1 MPELKHRRRQAK
13 NNRSNTLPVPPRAAD
28 RAAEP
33 KRPLDP
39 PTKSLDPRRRI
50 LFGLAAAVLVPLFL
64 LGGTEAALRLA
75 GYGYSPDFFKPLRIG
90 GEEFLVEN
98 DKFGWR
104 FCPPE
109 ISRSPAPLRM
119 SAHKKPGSYRVFLLG
134 ESAALGDPQPAFGMG
149 RYLQALLRERYPG
162 TEFEVVCVAMTAI
175 NSHAVLPIAR
185 ECARHEGDLWVI
197 YMGNNEMIGP
207 FGATTIFGTQ
217 SPPLW
222 YVRLNVGIQRMRFGQ
237 LLMSLGRRLIGPRHG
252 PSWGGM
258 QMFIQNRIAP
268 NERRKEAVYHS
279 FERNLEDILK
289 VGCAAHVPMVL
300 STVAVNLKDC
310 EPFSSLHSTNLAAVD
325 QAQFDR
331 LFSEATRA
339 QEQGQFAQALKG
351 FEQTARLD
359 AQWAD
364 VQFHSGQCLLEQSN
378 AAAARVHFE
387 QARDDDALPFR
398 TDSRL
403 NQIIAETGRRY
414 AGPDLALFD
423 AIALFA
429 TNSPSGIAGDE
440 AFYEHVHLN
449 FDGNYLL
456 ARALAGVIAP
466 LLPARITRQAKPDW
480 AGAETCEEDIGLTDW
495 NRRDVFEEVRRRFR
509 QPPFIG
515 QRDNADK
522 LLAWKARLEQLRPQ
536 LNATNAETARR
547 TYLEAIGR
555 WPDDFRLHWNYA
567 DFLEATRDA
576 PDAVSEWKK
585 VQALIPQHHLAYYQI
600 GRLLPQ
606 LGQPE
611 EARTWLTRAL
621 SLRPDLSE
629 AWYELGR
636 IQGESGQFE
645 AALQSFD
652 RARLLVP
659 AEPRYHCEIG
669 KALIK
674 LNRPGPAIAELHEA
688 VQFGGDYWEAHYLL
702 GEQLAFAGQIA
713 AARHEFEE
721 TLQLRP
727 NYAMAHF
734 NLGVAL
740 VKQGEMEQARR
751 QFEEVLRLDP
761 NNQQAA
767 GFLRR
772 LSAGQT
778 H

>member
-1 MPELKHRRRQAK
+1 M
-13 NNRSNTLPVPPRAAD
+13 
-28 RAAEP
+28 
-33 KRPLDP
+33 
-39 PTKSLDPRRRI
+39 
-50 LFGLAAAVLVPLFL
+50 
-64 LGGTEAALRLA
+64 
-75 GYGYSPDFFKPLRIG
+75 
-90 GEEFLVEN
+90 
-98 DKFGWR
+98 
-104 FCPPE
+104 
-109 ISRSPAPLRM
+109 
-119 SAHKKPGSYRVFLLG
+119 
-134 ESAALGDPQPAFGMG
+134 
-149 RYLQALLRERYPG
+149 
-162 TEFEVVCVAMTAI
+162 
-175 NSHAVLPIAR
+175 
-185 ECARHEGDLWVI
+185 
-197 YMGNNEMIGP
+197 
-207 FGATTIFGTQ
+207 
-217 SPPLW
+217 
-222 YVRLNVGIQRMRFGQ
+222 
-237 LLMSLGRRLIGPRHG
+237 
-252 PSWGGM
+252 
-258 QMFIQNRIAP
+258 
-268 NERRKEAVYHS
+268 
-279 FERNLEDILK
+279 
-289 VGCAAHVPMVL
+289 
-300 STVAVNLKDC
+300 
-310 EPFSSLHSTNLAAVD
+310 D

-339 QEQGQFAQALKG
+339 QEQGQFAEALKG

-403 NQIIAETGRRY
+403 NQIIAEIGHRY
-414 AGPDLALFD
+414 AGPDLALCD

-466 LLPARITRQAKPDW
+466 LLPARITRQAKKDW
-480 AGAETCEEDIGLTDW
+480 AGEETCEEDIGLTDW

-509 QPPFIG
+509 QAPFVG

-522 LLAWKARLEQLRPQ
+522 LLAWKARLEQLKPQ
-536 LNATNAETARR
+536 LNATNTETARR
-547 TYLEAIGR
+547 IYLEAIGR

-600 GRLLPQ
+600 GRLLPE

-734 NLGVAL
+734 NLGVAF
-740 VKQGEMEQARR
+740 VKQGEMEQAR
-751 QFEEVLRLDP
+751 QEFEEVLRLDP